1 LLRLLT
7 GSTIVRIS
15 GAIAQLMMV
24 MAISR
29 ASDSET
35 AGFVFFGYSIL
46 MISST
51 IARFGTEL
59 SGLRVAAQQFEA
71 GDLERLRESS
81 RVRVLTVA
89 ALGLATSVLLL
100 TLGPLIAQR
109 TFGPEIVVVIRWTAL
124 AIPAMTILG
133 LISELLKG
141 AGRAWLGL
149 ALQNSLVPILSTPVI
164 LIIAIDGAPT
174 ARSVALVIA
183 VAAWI
188 AALSA
193 ISFWLRTIG
202 YSLRQWTVR
211 SELSKREIA
220 GLFRE
225 APALLIVSATPVTMQ
240 WVGSILLGFLA
251 APGDV
256 AGYSVAARISIAVS
270 IVHSAAASVVGPQ
283 MAIAHDRLDSL
294 RLRRLCI
301 QTGLL
306 ITVLTLPILIA
317 MLALSSPTMGL
328 FGESYSDFDG
338 ALRIL
343 LAGQL
348 FAAAVGHSGM
358 VLVMAGKYS
367 SARAT
372 SLVAAGSLAGFDL
385 VLIPRYGA
393 SGAAAAMVGSV
404 VLGHLAAVVLVRIKL
419 KIWTFPTSIA
429 DISGALPG
437 VRFRP

>member
-1 LLRLLT
+1 MLRLLT